1 MLRESHTAIV
11 ARNERWEGE
20 AATEPFEAG
29 WASEAIFFLRALAA
43 DGPTG
48 EGSAHVQISP
58 DGIRWVD
65 EGTSAPV
72 PGAAE
77 GIAVLRVAHFGSW
90 LRLRVRLPAG
100 AKLIPVVTL
109 SLKA

>member
-11 ARNERWEGE
+11 ARNERWTGE

-43 DGPTG
+43 EGAAG
-48 EGSAHVQISP
+48 EGRAHVQISP

-77 GIAVLRVAHFGSW
+77 GIAALRVAHFGSW
-90 LRLRVRLPAG
+90 LRLRVELPAG
-100 AKLIPVVTL
+100 AALTPVVTL

>member
-11 ARNERWEGE
+11 ARNERWQGE

-43 DGPTG
+43 
-48 EGSAHVQISP
+48 EGSMGGGRAFVQISS
-58 DGIRWVD
+58 DGIRWID

-90 LRLRVRLPAG
+90 LRLRVTLPAG
-100 AKLIPVVTL
+100 ATLTPIVTL
-109 SLKA
+109 ALKA

>member
-29 WASEAIFFLRALAA
+29 WASEAVFFLRALAA
-43 DGPTG
+43 EGPTG
-48 EGSAHVQISP
+48 DGRAHVQISP
-58 DGIRWVD
+58 DGMRWVD
-65 EGTSAPV
+65 EGTSAKM
-72 PGAAE
+72 PGAAD

-90 LRLRVRLPAG
+90 LRLRVSLPSGARLTP
-100 AKLIPVVTL
+100 IVTL
-109 SLKA
+109 ALKA